1 MPAGHSE
8 KGPHKGANK
17 IRLAF
22 GQINLIET
30 KYVDHQFSFFCSSD
44 DSLKKMI
51 CFFSSNAGPS
61 ILAALHQRDPK
72 DGGHFQARMSMTW
85 MWWMMWVH
93 LSEKPETFCD
103 GSRDLRRKS
112 VPLEVSCASGSKGG
126 PAGLMIP
133 NQAIEVFA
141 EP

>member
-44 DSLKKMI
+44 DSLKKNDL
-51 CFFSSNAGPS
+51 FFQLKCRTFDSRSSSSARSKRWWTFSGSDVDDMDVVDDVGPS
-61 ILAALHQRDPK
+61 
-72 DGGHFQARMSMTW
+72 F
-85 MWWMMWVH
+85 
-93 LSEKPETFCD
+93 
-103 GSRDLRRKS
+103 
-112 VPLEVSCASGSKGG
+112 
-126 PAGLMIP
+126 
-133 NQAIEVFA
+133 
-141 EP
+141 